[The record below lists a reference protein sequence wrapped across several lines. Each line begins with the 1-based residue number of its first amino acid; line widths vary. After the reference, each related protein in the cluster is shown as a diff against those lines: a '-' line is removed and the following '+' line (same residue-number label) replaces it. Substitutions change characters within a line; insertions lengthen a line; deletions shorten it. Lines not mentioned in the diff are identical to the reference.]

1 MSKIKTKESV
11 KDIKVLDKAAV
22 ASERMKTALIRS
34 KDQMQNLMD
43 DGQVSPSEYA
53 EDKLRY
59 AAEDVADRVG
69 HDVSSGAKK
78 AVNKGKEAYREHRE
92 EKRIQKNEERV
103 RKYEEELRRSAQT
116 SSPQQNAARD
126 TTKKNVETQRANT
139 RIKRN
144 QTIKTAERTEHTIKQ
159 SARSAGKQTVKAG
172 AKGTVKSTEKAV
184 KTAEKTSKAAI
195 KTAEATAKATQKAA
209 EATAKAAQKAAEIAR
224 QTAILAYKAAV
235 AAAKAI
241 AAAVKAIIAAM
252 EKLIA
257 AIAAGGWVAVVVVV
271 VICLIGLIV
280 GSCFGIFFSSEDKND
295 GSQTMREVVVEI
307 NQDYQNQLDTIKA
320 NNPYDALEM
329 SGSRAVWPE
338 VLSVYAVKTTTD
350 PDNPQEVA
358 SLNDEKKQL
367 LTDIFW
373 EMNDIS
379 YRTETDTETEII
391 ESDDGNGNILE
402 ETVEVTKTTLYITV
416 SHKTAEQMSDQYRF
430 NDDQDSQLEELLNV
444 DNSMWLA
451 VLYGIY
457 GSDDMIVQVAL
468 SQIGNVGGE
477 PYWSWYGFGSRVE
490 WCACFVSWCADQC
503 GYIETGVC
511 PKYAGCVNGVAWF
524 KEHNQWVDGSETPSP
539 GMIIFYDWDS
549 PNGSSGPQ
557 DGLSD
562 HTGIVEKVENGIIY
576 TVEGNSGDSCRENH
590 YPVGYY
596 EILGYGILNP

>member
-257 AIAAGGWVAVVVVV
+257 AIAASGWVAVVVVV

-451 VLYGIY
+451 ELYGIY

-503 GYIETGVC
+503 GYIENGII
-511 PKYAGCVNGVAWF
+511 PKYAGCVNGVNWF
-524 KEHNQWVDGSETPSP
+524 KQRNQWADNSIEPTP
-539 GMIIFYDWDS
+539 GMIIFFDWD
-549 PNGSSGPQ
+549 NKGSSGPQ

-562 HTGIVEKVENGIIY
+562 HTGIVERVENGIVY
-576 TVEGNSGDSCRENH
+576 TVEGNTSDSCAERH
-590 YPVGYY
+590 YSVGYY
-596 EILGYGILNP
+596 EILGYGIPAY

>member
-1 MSKIKTKESV
+1 MSKIKTRESV

-53 EDKLRY
+53 EDKIKY
-59 AAEDVADRVG
+59 AAEDVVDRVR
-69 HDVSSGAKK
+69 HDASSGAKK

-103 RKYEEELRRSAQT
+103 KKYEEELRRSAQT
-116 SSPQQNAARD
+116 STPQQKAARD
-126 TTKKNVETQRANT
+126 TAKKNVETRKANT

-144 QTIKTAERTEHTIKQ
+144 QTIKTTERTEHIIKQ

-209 EATAKAAQKAAEIAR
+209 QATAKSAQKAAEIAR
-224 QTAILAYKAAV
+224 QTAIAAYKAAV

-241 AAAVKAIIAAM
+241 AAAIKAIIAGVKA
-252 EKLIA
+252 LIA

-271 VICLIGLIV
+271 IICLIGLIV

-320 NNPYDALEM
+320 NNPYDDLEM

-338 VLSVYAVKTTTD
+338 VLSVYAVKTTND

-358 SLNDEKKQL
+358 SVTEEKKQL

-416 SHKTAEQMSDQYRF
+416 SHKTADEMSDQYRF
-430 NDDQDSQLEELLNV
+430 NDNQDSQLEELLNV
-444 DNSMWLA
+444 DSSMWLA

-503 GYIETGVC
+503 GYIENGII
-511 PKYAGCVNGVAWF
+511 PKYAGCVNGVNWF
-524 KEHNQWVDGSETPSP
+524 KQRNQWADNSIEPTP
-539 GMIIFYDWDS
+539 GMIIFFDWD
-549 PNGSSGPQ
+549 NKGSSGPQ

-562 HTGIVEKVENGIIY
+562 HTGIVERVENGIVY
-576 TVEGNSGDSCRENH
+576 TVEGNTSDSCAERH
-590 YPVGYY
+590 YSVGYY
-596 EILGYGILNP
+596 EILGYGIPAY

>member
-1 MSKIKTKESV
+1 MSKIKTRESV

-22 ASERMKTALIRS
+22 ASGRMKTALIRS

-116 SSPQQNAARD
+116 STPQQNAARD
-126 TTKKNVETQRANT
+126 TAKKNVETRRANT

-224 QTAILAYKAAV
+224 QTAIAAYKAAV

-241 AAAVKAIIAAM
+241 AAAVKAIIAAI

-271 VICLIGLIV
+271 VICLVALIV

-295 GSQTMREVVVEI
+295 GSQTMREVVIEI
-307 NQDYQNQLDTIKA
+307 NQDYQSQLDTIKA
-320 NNPYDALEM
+320 NNPYDDLEM

-358 SLNDEKKQL
+358 SVTEEKKEL
-367 LTDIFW
+367 LTNIFW

-402 ETVEVTKTTLYITV
+402 ETVEVTNTTLYITV
-416 SHKTAEQMSDQYRF
+416 SHKTADQMSDQYRF
-430 NDDQDSQLEELLNV
+430 NDEQDSQLEELLNV

-524 KEHNQWVDGSETPSP
+524 KEHNQWIDGSETPSP

-549 PNGSSGPQ
+549 PNGESGPQ

-562 HTGIVEKVENGIIY
+562 HTGIVE
-576 TVEGNSGDSCRENH
+576 
-590 YPVGYY
+590 
-596 EILGYGILNP
+596 

>member
-503 GYIETGVC
+503 GYIENGII
-511 PKYAGCVNGVAWF
+511 PKYAGCVNGVNWF
-524 KEHNQWVDGSETPSP
+524 KQRNQWADNSIEPTP
-539 GMIIFYDWDS
+539 GMIIFFDWD
-549 PNGSSGPQ
+549 NKGSSGPQ

-562 HTGIVEKVENGIIY
+562 HTGIVERVENGIVY
-576 TVEGNSGDSCRENH
+576 TVEGNTSDSCAERH
-590 YPVGYY
+590 YSVGYY
-596 EILGYGILNP
+596 EILGYGIPAY